1 MGTMHQTEP
10 VALQCPQ
17 CGGRLRPS
25 TEGFTICQ
33 YCGSSLVW
41 TGHQVRAEEAE
52 TAAAHGL
59 HLRRLTCTDTEGTG
73 LELFRM
79 LAPVDWELVGGCR
92 WMLDNPSMP
101 ATVAFQVRNPG
112 GAEAFEVLPNMNL
125 TWNRS
130 TLASWMQPTG
140 TRYFGAEIREPVG
153 IREALRGLVL
163 PRYRSQ
169 AERLEI
175 LAEEVLPDLPKLV
188 RSEAPLAGGSAEGG
202 KVRVRYTWQG
212 QPFEEEIYGVV
223 EVFRVPIQSL
233 FSVSEVL
240 IWFVDYL
247 FAFRA
252 AAGRLDA
259 NADLYSLMI
268 GSFQLNPEWYA
279 AYKSIVQMLAQQQIQ
294 RIRTV
299 GQIGQLYAQAGREM
313 REQNLRDWYA
323 RQEVYD
329 RLATDWS
336 RTLRSVDAFYDPHRQ
351 EVVELPSGYGHA
363 WANNLGEYIVTESP
377 SFDPNVHSNLHWE
390 PMEQQ

>member
-1 MGTMHQTEP
+1 MGTAYSTEP

-17 CGGRLRPS
+17 CGGRIRPS

-33 YCGSSLVW
+33 YCGSNLIW
-41 TGHQVRAEEAE
+41 PGHQAKAEEP
-52 TAAAHGL
+52 AASAVRGL
-59 HLRRLTCTDTEGTG
+59 RLRRFTYADTEGTG

-79 LAPVDWELVGGCR
+79 LVPVGWEFEGGCR
-92 WMLDNPSMP
+92 WTLDNPSMP
-101 ATVAFQVRNPG
+101 AAVAFQVRNPG
-112 GAEAFEVLPNMNL
+112 GAETFEVLPNMNL
-125 TWNRS
+125 TWNRGS
-130 TLASWMQPTG
+130 LAGWMQPTG
-140 TRYFGAEIREPVG
+140 ARHFGAEVREPVG
-153 IREALRGLVL
+153 IKEALRSLVL
-163 PRYRSQ
+163 PRYRSW

-223 EVFRVPIQSL
+223 EVFRAPVQGL

-240 IWFVDYL
+240 IWLVDYL

-252 AAGRLDA
+252 AAGRLDST
-259 NADLYSLMI
+259 ADLFGVMI
-268 GSFQLNPEWYA
+268 GSFRLNPEWYA
-279 AYKSIVQMLAQQQIQ
+279 AYKSIVQILAQQQIQ
-294 RIRTV
+294 RIRT
-299 GQIGQLYAQAGREM
+299 IGHIGYLYAQAGREM

-336 RTLRSVDAFYDPHRQ
+336 RTIRSVDAFYDPHRQ

-377 SFDPNVHSNLHWE
+377 GFDPNLHSNLHWE
-390 PMEQQ
+390 PMAQQ

>member
-1 MGTMHQTEP
+1 MGTAYSTGP

-17 CGGRLRPS
+17 CGGGLRPS
-25 TEGFTICQ
+25 TEGFTICP

-41 TGHQVRAEEAE
+41 PGGQAEAEEAG
-52 TAAAHGL
+52 AAAVHGL
-59 HLRRLTCTDTEGTG
+59 RLRRFTYTDTECTG

-79 LAPVDWELVGGCR
+79 LVPVGWAFEGGCR
-92 WMLDNPSMP
+92 WTLDNPGMP
-101 ATVAFQVRNPG
+101 AAVAFRVRNPD
-112 GAEAFEVLPNMNL
+112 GAETFEVLPNMNL
-125 TWNRS
+125 KWTRGS
-130 TLASWMQPTG
+130 FPGRIQPIG
-140 TRYFGAEIREPVG
+140 ARHFGAEIREPMG
-153 IREALRGLVL
+153 IGQAMRSLVL
-163 PRYRSQ
+163 PRYRPW
-169 AERLEI
+169 AEHLEI
-175 LAEEVLPDLPKLV
+175 LVEEALPDLPKLV
-188 RSEAPLAGGSAEGG
+188 RSEAPLSGGWAEGG

-212 QPFEEEIYGVV
+212 YSFEEEIYGVV
-223 EVFRVPIQSL
+223 EVFRAPVQGL

-252 AAGRLDA
+252 AAGRLD
-259 NADLYSLMI
+259 NTADLFGVMI

-279 AYKSIVQMLAQQQIQ
+279 AYKSIVQILAQQQIQ
-294 RIRTV
+294 HIRT
-299 GQIGQLYAQAGREM
+299 IGQLGDLYAQAGREM

-336 RTLRSVDAFYDPHRQ
+336 RTIRSVDAFYDPHRQ

-377 SFDPNVHSNLHWE
+377 SFDPNVYSNLHWE
-390 PMEQQ
+390 PMGQQ

>member
-1 MGTMHQTEP
+1 MGTAHQAQP

-25 TEGFTICQ
+25 AEGFTVCG

-41 TGHQVRAEEAE
+41 TDQQAKAGEAE
-52 TAAAHGL
+52 TAAVRGL
-59 HLRRLTCTDTEGTG
+59 RLRRFTYTDTEGTG

-79 LAPVDWELVGGCR
+79 LVPVGWEFAGGCR
-92 WMLDNPSMP
+92 WMLDNPGMP
-101 ATVAFQVRNPG
+101 AAVAFQVRNPG
-112 GAEAFEVLPNMNL
+112 GTEAFEVLPNMNL
-125 TWNRS
+125 VWNQGS
-130 TLASWMQPTG
+130 LASWMQPTG
-140 TRYFGAEIREPVG
+140 SRYFGAEVRQPVG
-153 IREALRGLVL
+153 IGGAMRGLVL
-163 PRYRSQ
+163 PRYRSW
-169 AERLEI
+169 AEHLEI
-175 LAEEVLPDLPKLV
+175 VVEEVLPDLPKLV

-223 EVFRVPIQSL
+223 EVFRAPIQGL
-233 FSVSEVL
+233 FGVSEVL

-252 AAGRLDA
+252 AAGRLDST
-259 NADLYSLMI
+259 ADLFSVMI

-279 AYKSIVQMLAQQQIQ
+279 AYKSIVQILAQQQIQ
-294 RIRTV
+294 RIRTI
-299 GQIGQLYAQAGREM
+299 GHIGQLYAQTGREM
-313 REQNLRDWYA
+313 REQNLKDWYA

-336 RTLRSVDAFYDPHRQ
+336 RTIRSVDAFYDPHRQ

-377 SFDPNVHSNLHWE
+377 GFDPNVHSNLHWE